1 MFSEDLST
9 TLKFSK
15 YLRRLTHVLSRM
27 PSSNSERAVSVIDT
41 LGFDDPSKDHDAEI
55 IAELVHKL
63 HKGCDYVHLFVI
75 AVNGQNPRLD
85 GSLVAMTKIFEGMF
99 GEEFWNQVVILF
111 TRMPNCPWTESP
123 NPGETKEGKVKQMI
137 SWLKNTWRRWHRSST
152 GQERS
157 PMSS

>member
-1 MFSEDLST
+1 M
-9 TLKFSK
+9 
-15 YLRRLTHVLSRM
+15 
-27 PSSNSERAVSVIDT
+27 IDT
-41 LGFDDPSKDHDAEI
+41 MGFDDPSKDHDAEI

-85 GSLVAMTKIFEGMF
+85 GSLVSMTKIFEGMF
-99 GEEFWNQVVILF
+99 GE
-111 TRMPNCPWTESP
+111 PSSSPGCPWTESP
-123 NPGETKEGKVKQMI
+123 TPGETKEGKVKQMI
-137 SWLKNTWRRWHRSST
+137 SGLKNTWRRWHRSST